1 MTEPIIGEGTTPAG
15 GPLIK
20 DTDTA
25 SFEADVIHAS
35 RETPVIVDFWAPW
48 CEPCKQLTPVLERE
62 VRAAAGEVQLVKV
75 NIDENQELAQ
85 HLRIQSIPTVYGFQ
99 DGQLVDGFNGVV
111 PESQIRQFIDRLCQG
126 GVPGREGSVT
136 QALNA
141 AKDAFADGDYQRAG
155 GLYQQVA
162 QQQPDNLEAA
172 GGIIRC
178 LVQLGHV
185 AEARQLMDQI
195 PADQR
200 THPDLAT
207 AVAALEIMGEGASD
221 SEVQAHADKVAADP
235 ANHQARFE
243 YAEALFSAGRQKE
256 AVDEL
261 LHIFRADRAWNNGAA
276 KEQLLKF
283 FEALGHEH
291 PVTMEGRRTLS
302 SMLFS

>member
-136 QALNA
+136 QALNCL
-141 AKDAFADGDYQRAG
+141 
-155 GLYQQVA
+155 LYTS
-162 QQQPDNLEAA
+162 PS
-172 GGIIRC
+172 
-178 LVQLGHV
+178 
-185 AEARQLMDQI
+185 
-195 PADQR
+195 P
-200 THPDLAT
+200 
-207 AVAALEIMGEGASD
+207 
-221 SEVQAHADKVAADP
+221 
-235 ANHQARFE
+235 
-243 YAEALFSAGRQKE
+243 
-256 AVDEL
+256 
-261 LHIFRADRAWNNGAA
+261 
-276 KEQLLKF
+276 
-283 FEALGHEH
+283 
-291 PVTMEGRRTLS
+291 
-302 SMLFS
+302 